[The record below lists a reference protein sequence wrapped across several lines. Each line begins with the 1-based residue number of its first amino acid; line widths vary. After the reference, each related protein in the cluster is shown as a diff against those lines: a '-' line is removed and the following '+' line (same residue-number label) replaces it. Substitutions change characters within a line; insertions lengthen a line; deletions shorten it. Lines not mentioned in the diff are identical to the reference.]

1 MLAKPPSAD
10 PLRRLPTPVV
20 SKYTCAAIGGFF
32 SSPFRRF
39 PARAPH
45 VCSSQFGRFVSP
57 ALVVFAQH
65 GVPIQLELVLHVILK
80 AGNLELGRVSG

>member
-1 MLAKPPSAD
+1 MSHLADFLVPHSSAFPPERHMYVVNNSAAWRK
-10 PLRRLPTPVV
+10 L
-20 SKYTCAAIGGFF
+20 
-32 SSPFRRF
+32 
-39 PARAPH
+39 
-45 VCSSQFGRFVSP
+45 